1 MFKNKKSILIIFLI
15 ILGYNSRTMAQ
26 VGINNVTP
34 DPSSMLDIQSTGK
47 GLLIPRM
54 TKAARDGIDNAATS
68 LLIYQIDET
77 PGFYYFDGAATWIAI
92 AGAKDDKWTVE
103 DDNMYNAN
111 IGNVGIGTTTPGAKL
126 HVEGD
131 MLMDVGRGD
140 VLFENN
146 SNDNVDGA
154 GITIRTKANPSLGAI
169 FAVRSSG
176 QANRLFVGQNFT
188 STGYNNFYVGST
200 SSRDASN
207 TSLYT
212 NKIAKSG
219 DSYFNAGNVG
229 IGTTAPTDKLTV
241 AGTAGYN
248 ATTNMGTSDTDF
260 ASKKY
265 VDDNSDSDHSTL
277 VASLRANA
285 NISGGGVITVN
296 GSGFIKNSQRFI
308 VISNG
313 RGTHFSNSGYFNI
326 DIPTSGTIT
335 GVGGAFNRSATANGV
350 QLGSWEAL
358 YYILPI
364 GSAPTSL
371 AANFRVAAYTANL
384 VIPEEWV
391 LIAMKNGDTG
401 GKYHIIDKYIL
412 AAGESINTAA
422 AANTSVKKYTKTI
435 TIESPTSSDDI
446 TIFRTDDAIT
456 VKEVIAVSTGSSPN
470 TRFRLRHSTNRA
482 VTGNVLST
490 NLATTSTTV
499 GNRATLS
506 DATIPAN
513 SWVWIEMIAAR
524 GTNVTLSVNI
534 RYVID

>member
-1 MFKNKKSILIIFLI
+1 MFKNKKSILIIFFI

-229 IGTTAPTDKLTV
+229 I
-241 AGTAGYN
+241 
-248 ATTNMGTSDTDF
+248 
-260 ASKKY
+260 
-265 VDDNSDSDHSTL
+265 
-277 VASLRANA
+277 
-285 NISGGGVITVN
+285 
-296 GSGFIKNSQRFI
+296 
-308 VISNG
+308 
-313 RGTHFSNSGYFNI
+313 
-326 DIPTSGTIT
+326 
-335 GVGGAFNRSATANGV
+335 
-350 QLGSWEAL
+350 
-358 YYILPI
+358 
-364 GSAPTSL
+364 
-371 AANFRVAAYTANL
+371 
-384 VIPEEWV
+384 
-391 LIAMKNGDTG
+391 
-401 GKYHIIDKYIL
+401 
-412 AAGESINTAA
+412 
-422 AANTSVKKYTKTI
+422 
-435 TIESPTSSDDI
+435 
-446 TIFRTDDAIT
+446 
-456 VKEVIAVSTGSSPN
+456 
-470 TRFRLRHSTNRA
+470 
-482 VTGNVLST
+482 
-490 NLATTSTTV
+490 
-499 GNRATLS
+499 
-506 DATIPAN
+506 
-513 SWVWIEMIAAR
+513 
-524 GTNVTLSVNI
+524 
-534 RYVID
+534 